1 LGNMTARYCLRAL
14 VLACLLVSGHVL
26 AQSYPRRVSQLFPG
40 TDLRNE
46 HPYSSVGFVGA
57 NVGGKPY
64 EGSAAIAVDKRLIL
78 TCAHVLYEKGRW
90 AEIVGFTRAAD
101 SRTRPSDDGTV
112 FVRGL
117 YKYFGYSGL
126 KKRGYDFDLDF
137 AVAFTTR
144 EGKFGDDQHVLK
156 LNDSSGSDPYG
167 LWRLRSGTYKTVLG
181 YPSYLDYNFTSG
193 YYYMH
198 QTGGAQTGYFTDGI
212 FKEYDSYYET
222 EKASTG
228 PGNSGGPLLVW
239 DGNRGEYLLAGIL
252 VSGFSYYRGYYG
264 YGAGAGFYILDGF
277 SRNLAQEALDD
288 SEGSGV
294 IVGNTTLNSPLVLRK
309 GPLSLPDGSFR
320 YVPLKISF
328 SRLPRYTTK
337 VLLDLDIDT
346 ARPSD
351 VDVLVRSPK
360 GRVYVLASS
369 DPALPAKSFKLD
381 DHDISGAFLAADP
394 NGRWQI
400 FVRDAEPNGYQVTVN
415 SASLRVTSR

>member
-1 LGNMTARYCLRAL
+1 MTVRYCLP
-14 VLACLLVSGHVL
+14 VLILISLLAFDHVL
-26 AQSYPRRVSQLFPG
+26 AQSYPLRVSQLFPES
-40 TDLRNE
+40 DLQNE
-46 HPYSSVGFVGA
+46 HPYCSVGFVGA
-57 NVGGKPY
+57 NIGGKPY
-64 EGSAAIAVDKRLIL
+64 EGSAAIAVDKRLIF

-90 AEIVGFTRAAD
+90 ADIVGFTRAAD

-117 YKYFGYSGL
+117 YKYAGYSGL
-126 KKRGYDFDLDF
+126 KKRGYDFELDF

-144 EGKFGDDQHVLK
+144 EGKFGDDQHVLR
-156 LNDSSGSDPYG
+156 LNDGSGSDPYG
-167 LWRLRSGTYKTVLG
+167 SWRLSNGTYKTVLG

-198 QTGGAQTGYFTDGI
+198 QTGGEETGYFTDGI

-222 EKASTG
+222 QTAFTG

-239 DGNRGEYLLAGIL
+239 DGDEYLLAGIL

-264 YGAGAGFYILDGF
+264 YGAVAGFYILDGY

-288 SEGSGV
+288 SDGSGK
-294 IVGNTTLNSPLVLRK
+294 IVGSTTFESPLVLRK
-309 GPLSLPDGSFR
+309 GPLSLPDGAFR
-320 YVPLKISF
+320 YAPLKISF

-337 VLLDLDIDT
+337 VLLDLDID
-346 ARPSD
+346 AEQPSD

-369 DPALPAKSFKLD
+369 DPALPDKSFKLD

-400 FVRDAEPNGYQVTVN
+400 SVRDAEPNGDPVVVN
-415 SASLRVTSR
+415 SASLTVTSR